1 MWCSVEMRKQ
11 RGRRNNA
18 QNGAQ
23 YSLRVN
29 EAEAE
34 VLLHCLFIYSFV
46 HSVKISCESHVVSS
60 AVLKI

>member
-18 QNGAQ
+18 QNGVQ

-34 VLLHCLFIYSFV
+34 VPLHCLFIYSPVDGF
-46 HSVKISCESHVVSS
+46 IMFDFYE
-60 AVLKI
+60 